1 MSLSMLSK
9 PFLWKWER
17 SEKMSRHLL
26 SLAELTTEEA
36 KEILNLSLI
45 LKKTRREKLLKM
57 CSGMSAALIFEK
69 PSTRT
74 RVSLDVALSGL
85 GAVPVILS
93 TSEMQLSRGED
104 LKDTARVLSRYVDA
118 IVARVFKH
126 ETLEELA
133 KYSNVPVVNALSDVY
148 HPLQAIADVLTIYE
162 GKNKVE
168 GIKLAYIGDGNNVCH
183 SLIIASALYSMDI
196 RVSTPQGYEPKKEV
210 VKIAENICSNGFSYA
225 WFPVP
230 EKAVKDVDVVYTDTW
245 ISMGS
250 EEEKVER
257 LEAFKDWQVNVDLMS
272 KAKSDAI
279 FMHCLPAHKGE
290 EVTDEVFESK
300 NSVVFDQAENRLH
313 TARAVFIF
321 LWKEV
326 G

>member
-1 MSLSMLSK
+1 M
-9 PFLWKWER
+9 R
-17 SEKMSRHLL
+17 GHLL
-26 SLAELTTEEA
+26 SLADLTTEDAE
-36 KEILNLSLI
+36 KILNLSLT

-74 RVSLDVALSGL
+74 RVSLEVALSGM
-85 GAVPVILS
+85 GAIPVVLS

-104 LKDTARVLSRYVDA
+104 LKDTARVLSRYMDA

-126 ETLEELA
+126 EKLEELA
-133 KYSNVPVVNALSDVY
+133 RYSSVSVVNALSDIY

-162 GKNKVE
+162 AKNKLE

-183 SLIIASALYSMDI
+183 SLILASALYSMDI
-196 RVSTPQGYEPKKEV
+196 QVSTPQGYEPKKEV
-210 VKIAENICSNGFSYA
+210 VKIAEKIRSRSSSYT
-225 WFPVP
+225 WFPTP
-230 EKAVKDVDVVYTDTW
+230 EQAVSDADVVYTDTW

-250 EEEKVER
+250 EKEKRER
-257 LEAFKDWQVNVDLMS
+257 LVAFRNWQVNINLMS
-272 KAKSDAI
+272 RAKSDAI

-290 EVTDEVFESK
+290 EVTEEVFESK
-300 NSVVFDQAENRLH
+300 NSVVFEQAENRLH

-321 LWKEV
+321 LWK
-326 G
+326 GAR